1 MLNSLPEIQINSNRD
16 LKDKDKKNKQVS
28 PKLNYQGITLREY
41 FRMCQESRPNDS
53 LKQIKEES
61 RAQSHS
67 SSVETPCFNLQE
79 KQRGM
84 RGKIKT
90 EICELDT

>member
-41 FRMCQESRPNDS
+41 FRMC
-53 LKQIKEES
+53 
-61 RAQSHS
+61 
-67 SSVETPCFNLQE
+67 
-79 KQRGM
+79 
-84 RGKIKT
+84 
-90 EICELDT
+90 